1 MADFFNNLLF
11 FIIAL
16 GVLVTFHE
24 FGHFWV
30 ALKLGVKVQRFS
42 VGFGKAFYIHKR
54 KVGKNQDEVEF
65 ALAMI
70 PLGGYVK
77 MLDERVE
84 DVDESEKHRAFNTQ
98 TLAVRSAIVFAGP
111 LANFLLAVALYWAV
125 FILGTSAIQ
134 PILDQPAAQTMA
146 AEAGFQ
152 AEDKIIMVND
162 EPVMTMTGFRLA
174 MMDAA
179 ISADSVKVSVID
191 RNNSEQ
197 TRSLTIG
204 DHKILNVDGDP
215 IEKMGFKLWVP
226 VIPPVVGKTVPDSV
240 AEKAGLLAEDVV
252 TAVNGKAVTSWAE
265 TVKVI
270 TANPGKQISLQIL
283 RGDIEKSIELIPASR
298 KNAEGAE
305 EGYIGIY
312 LQRPQSIIDKLYT
325 TEQYSF
331 FPAAAVAVEK
341 TWTMSV
347 LTLKVLGRML
357 IGDAA
362 LDNISGPLTIAKFAG
377 ETAGIGLVQF
387 LSFLAVISV
396 SLGVLNLLPVPVLDG
411 GHLLYYLLEFI
422 TGKPL
427 SEQAQQYGQQIGM
440 MLLLMLMSI
449 AIFNDIQRIFS

>member
-1 MADFFNNLLF
+1 VADFFNNLLF

>member
-1 MADFFNNLLF
+1 MVDFFNNLLF

-42 VGFGKAFYIHKR
+42 VGFGKAFYTHKR
-54 KVGKNQDEVEF
+54 KVGKEQDEVEF

-84 DVDESEKHRAFNTQ
+84 DVSEADKHRAFNNQ
-98 TLAVRSAIVFAGP
+98 SLAVRTAIVFAGP
-111 LANFLLAVALYWAV
+111 LANFLLAIVLYWFV
-125 FILGTSAIQ
+125 FVLGSSAIQ
-134 PILDQPAAQTMA
+134 PILAEPPAQTLA
-146 AEAGFQ
+146 SAAGFKS
-152 AEDKIIMVND
+152 EDKIFMVND
-162 EPVMTMTGFRLA
+162 EKVMTMTGFRLA

-179 ISADSVKVSVID
+179 ISSGSVNVSVID
-191 RNNSEQ
+191 IDNIEQ
-197 TRSLTIG
+197 VRTLKIG
-204 DHKILNVDGDP
+204 DKKILKVEGDP
-215 IEKMGFKLWVP
+215 IEKLGFNLWMP
-226 VIPPVVGKTVPDSV
+226 VIPPVVGKTVPNSV
-240 AEKAGLLAEDVV
+240 AEAAGVEAEDII
-252 TAVNGKAVTSWAE
+252 TAVNSTNVTSWTD

-270 TANPGKQISLQIL
+270 SSKPGEEITLQIL
-283 RGDIEKSIELIPASR
+283 RNGVEKTIKLVPSSR
-298 KNAEGAE
+298 KNKDGEE

-325 TEQYSF
+325 TEEYS
-331 FPAAAVAVEK
+331 PLAAIGVAIDK

-347 LTLKVLGRML
+347 LTLKVLGRMV

-362 LDNISGPLTIAKFAG
+362 LENISGPLTIAKFAG
-377 ETAGIGLVQF
+377 ETASIGLVQF

-411 GHLLYYLLEFI
+411 GHLLFYLFEFI
-422 TGKPL
+422 QGKPL
-427 SEQAQQYGQQIGM
+427 SDKAQQFGQQIGM

>member
-42 VGFGKAFYIHKR
+42 VGFGKAFYTYKR
-54 KVGKNQDEVEF
+54 KVGKYQDEVEF
-65 ALAMI
+65 SLALI

-84 DVDESEKHRAFNTQ
+84 EVSEEEKPRAFNNQ
-98 TLAVRSAIVFAGP
+98 SLLVRSAIVFAGP
-111 LANFLLAVALYWAV
+111 LANFLLAIALYWCV
-125 FILGTSAIQ
+125 FVLGLSAIQ
-134 PILDQPAAQTMA
+134 PRIAAPAAHTLA
-146 AEAGFQ
+146 AAAGFK
-152 AEDKIIMVND
+152 AEDKVVSVND
-162 EPVMTMTGFRLA
+162 EKIITMTGFRLA
-174 MMDAA
+174 MMEAA
-179 ISADSVKVSVID
+179 LSSETIDISVID
-191 RNNSEQ
+191 SNNAEQ
-197 TRSLTIG
+197 IRTLSIG
-204 DHKILNVDGDP
+204 DNKILKTEGDP
-215 IEKMGFKLWVP
+215 IEKMGFRLWVP

-240 AEKAGLLAEDVV
+240 AEKAGVEAKDVIV
-252 TAVNGKAVTSWAE
+252 AINSDRVSSWAE
-265 TVKVI
+265 TVKLISASPAKLI
-270 TANPGKQISLQIL
+270 TMVVL
-283 RGDIEKSIELIPASR
+283 RDGEEKAIELTPASR
-298 KNAEGAE
+298 KNAAGED

-312 LQRPQSIIDKLYT
+312 LERPESIAEKLYT
-325 TEQYSF
+325 TEEYSAL
-331 FPAAAVAVEK
+331 PAIGVAIEK
-341 TWTMSV
+341 TWSMSV

-362 LDNISGPLTIAKFAG
+362 LENISGPLTIAKFAG
-377 ETAGIGLVQF
+377 ETASIGLVQF

-422 TGKPL
+422 KGKPL
-427 SEQAQQYGQQIGM
+427 SDRFQQYGQQVGM

>member
-42 VGFGKAFYIHKR
+42 VGFGKAFYTHKR
-54 KVGKNQDEVEF
+54 KVGKDQDEVEF

-84 DVDESEKHRAFNTQ
+84 EVNEKDKHRAFNNQ
-98 TLAVRSAIVFAGP
+98 SLAVRSAIVFAGP
-111 LANFLLAVALYWAV
+111 LANFLLAIVLYWFV
-125 FILGTSAIQ
+125 FVLGSSAIQ
-134 PILDQPAAQTMA
+134 PILAEPPAQTLA
-146 AEAGFQ
+146 SEAGFES
-152 AEDKIIMVND
+152 EDKVFMVND
-162 EPVMTMTGFRLA
+162 EKVMTMTGFRLA
-174 MMDAA
+174 LMDAA
-179 ISADSVKVSVID
+179 ISSETVNVSVID
-191 RNNSEQ
+191 IDNIEQ
-197 TRSLTIG
+197 VRLLKIG
-204 DHKILNVDGDP
+204 DNKILKVDGDP
-215 IEKMGFKLWVP
+215 IEKLGFNLWVP
-226 VIPPVVGKTVPDSV
+226 VIPPVVGKTVPNSV
-240 AEKAGLLAEDVV
+240 AEKAGLEADDIIV
-252 TAVNGKAVTSWAE
+252 AVNSTKVASWTD
-265 TVKVI
+265 TVKFI
-270 TANPGKQISLQIL
+270 SSNPGKEITLLIL
-283 RGDIEKSIELIPASR
+283 RNGVEKPIKLIPSTR
-298 KNAEGAE
+298 KNKEGKD

-325 TEQYSF
+325 TEEYS
-331 FPAAAVAVEK
+331 PLAAVGVAINK

-347 LTLKVLGRML
+347 LTLKVLGRMV

-362 LDNISGPLTIAKFAG
+362 LENISGPLTIAKFAG
-377 ETAGIGLVQF
+377 ETASIGFVQF

-411 GHLLYYLLEFI
+411 GHLLFYLLEFVK
-422 TGKPL
+422 GKPL
-427 SEQAQQYGQQIGM
+427 SDKAQQFGQQIGM

>member
-42 VGFGKAFYIHKR
+42 VGFGKAFYVHKR
-54 KVGKNQDEVEF
+54 KVGKHQDEVEF
-65 ALAMI
+65 ALAAI
-70 PLGGYVK
+70 PLGGFVK

-84 DVDESEKHRAFNTQ
+84 DVSDDEKDRAFNNQ
-98 TLAVRSAIVFAGP
+98 SLAVRTAIVFAGP
-111 LANFLLAVALYWAV
+111 LANFLLAIVLYWFV
-125 FILGTSAIQ
+125 FVLGSAAIQ
-134 PILDQPAAQTMA
+134 PILAEPPAQTLA
-146 AEAGFQ
+146 ATAGFK
-152 AEDKIIMVND
+152 AEDKVTMVND
-162 EPVMTMTGFRLA
+162 EEIMTMTGFRLA

-179 ISADSVKVSVID
+179 ISADSVKISVID
-191 RNNSEQ
+191 INNTEQ
-197 TRSLTIG
+197 IRLLQIG
-204 DHKILNVDGDP
+204 DKKILKVEGDP
-215 IEKMGFKLWVP
+215 IEKLGFSLWQP

-240 AEKAGLLAEDVV
+240 AEKAGIEAKDII
-252 TAVNGKAVTSWAE
+252 TAVNSNNVESWAD

-270 TANPGKQISLQIL
+270 SSSPGKAITLTVL
-283 RGDIEKSIELIPASR
+283 RNGVEKTIELTPSSR
-298 KNAEGAE
+298 KNKDGKE

-325 TEQYSF
+325 TEEYSAL
-331 FPAAAVAVEK
+331 PAVAVAIKK
-341 TWTMSV
+341 TWSMSV
-347 LTLKVLGRML
+347 LTLKVLGRMV

-362 LDNISGPLTIAKFAG
+362 LENISGPLTIAKFAG
-377 ETAGIGLVQF
+377 ETASMGLVQF

-411 GHLLYYLLEFI
+411 GHLLFYLLEFI
-422 TGKPL
+422 KGKPL
-427 SEQAQQYGQQIGM
+427 SDKAQQFGQQIGM

>member
-42 VGFGKAFYIHKR
+42 VGFGKAFYVHKR

-84 DVDESEKHRAFNTQ
+84 DVDETEKQRAFNNQ
-98 TLAVRSAIVFAGP
+98 SLAVRSAIVFAGP
-111 LANFLLAVALYWAV
+111 LANFLLAIALYWAV
-125 FILGTSAIQ
+125 FIIGSSAIQ
-134 PILDQPAAQTMA
+134 PILDAPAAQTMA
-146 AEAGFQ
+146 AEAGFK
-152 AEDKIIMVND
+152 AEDKITMVND
-162 EPVMTMTGFRLA
+162 EPVLTMTGFRLE

-197 TRSLTIG
+197 TRFLTIG

-240 AEKAGLLAEDVV
+240 AEKAGLQAKDII
-252 TAVNGKAVTSWAE
+252 TAVNGNSVTSWAD

-270 TANPGKQISLQIL
+270 TANPGKQISLQVL
-283 RGDIEKSIELIPASR
+283 RGDIEKSIKLIPSTR
-298 KNAEGAE
+298 KNAEGKE

-341 TWTMSV
+341 TWAMSV

-357 IGDAA
+357 IGEAA

>member
-1 MADFFNNLLF
+1 VADFFNNLLF

-84 DVDESEKHRAFNTQ
+84 DVEETEKHRAFNTQ
-98 TLAVRSAIVFAGP
+98 SLAVRSAIVFAGP
-111 LANFLLAVALYWAV
+111 LANFLLAIALYWAV

-134 PILDQPAAQTMA
+134 PILAEPAAQTMA

-152 AEDKIIMVND
+152 AEDKITMVND
-162 EPVMTMTGFRLA
+162 EAIMTMTGFRLA

-191 RNNSEQ
+191 SNNSEQ
-197 TRSLTIG
+197 TRLLTIG

-240 AEKAGLLAEDVV
+240 AEKAGLQAEDVI
-252 TAVNGKAVTSWAE
+252 TAVNAKPVTSWAD

-298 KNAEGAE
+298 KNAEGTE